1 MIAREELGD
10 VPADEKKKTEMAVFG
25 MALHANNFCKEWV

>member
-10 VPADEKKKTEMAVFG
+10 VPAEKKKTEMAVFG